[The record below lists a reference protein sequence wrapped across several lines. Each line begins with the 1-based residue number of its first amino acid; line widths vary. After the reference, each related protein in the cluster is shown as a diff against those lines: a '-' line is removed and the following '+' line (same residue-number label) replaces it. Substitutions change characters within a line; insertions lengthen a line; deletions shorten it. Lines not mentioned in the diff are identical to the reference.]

1 MIASLNGIS
10 VYSGWANF
18 FLLKFNLENLEK
30 KIGKGQLFLVGF
42 VYVLYGQGQ
51 ILKKKIVYLSF
62 LLLFFVN

>member
-51 ILKKKIVYLSF
+51 ILKKNSISQ
-62 LLLFFVN
+62 FFIIILC

>member
-51 ILKKKIVYLSF
+51 ILKKK
-62 LLLFFVN
+62 